1 MRERRE
7 TGKEG
12 DRKEGIHEK
21 RDSLKEKFGIQKRR
35 NAGKEGFR
43 KKRSFCTCEYL
54 REIETICHNTV
65 QYLSLLIKC
74 PDESWK
80 NGGKKCCD
88 TVSLISSNEES
99 HGQEK
104 ERENLPG
111 FEKIVK
117 TMLRKNVLF

>member
-12 DRKEGIHEK
+12 DRKGGIHEK
-21 RDSLKEKFGIQKRR
+21 RDSLKKKFGIQKRR

-43 KKRSFCTCEYL
+43 KKGSFCTCEYL

-65 QYLSLLIKC
+65 QYLSLLM
-74 PDESWK
+74 SHGK

-111 FEKIVK
+111 FEKIVR

>member
-1 MRERRE
+1 MSH
-7 TGKEG
+7 G
-12 DRKEGIHEK
+12 
-21 RDSLKEKFGIQKRR
+21 
-35 NAGKEGFR
+35 
-43 KKRSFCTCEYL
+43 
-54 REIETICHNTV
+54 
-65 QYLSLLIKC
+65 
-74 PDESWK
+74 K